1 MNAKEVFKSI
11 IALRQSEIPFHMT
24 ERDCTLPLNRKKI
37 ITIPGVRRCG
47 KSSVMELTV
56 NQLVESGVRP
66 QNILWIGFD
75 DERISSMTTEN
86 FDDIVKA
93 YMEMFPQTPLNEV
106 YMFFDEIQLKRD
118 WEYFVLRLYKNY
130 CKNIY
135 ICGSNAT
142 MLSTELA
149 TALRGYPLEYEVFP
163 LSFNEYCR
171 FKNITPNGYTDQHNA
186 MMRNAF
192 NDYNAKGGFPEAVL
206 TESESERIKLLQ
218 GYFNTMLLKD
228 LAEHYNISNTNV
240 ARYFI
245 KRIMNNVGK
254 PTSINAIFND
264 LKSQGL
270 KVTKDDLYLWANYVC
285 AIFMFVKVPKYERSL
300 VKEQQS
306 PAKYYCIDNGLRC
319 AVVLPQS
326 DDNGKNLENVVF
338 LHLYRN
344 RTPGSEIYYYKDK
357 TECDFLVRSYEQVT
371 QLIQVSWDLSDPDTF
386 NREVRALL
394 NAAAAT
400 NCNNLLIVTA
410 DDERELTVKDKTI
423 KVVPAWKFLLGK
435 NE

>member
-1 MNAKEVFKSI
+1 
-11 IALRQSEIPFHMT
+11 
-24 ERDCTLPLNRKKI
+24 
-37 ITIPGVRRCG
+37 
-47 KSSVMELTV
+47 
-56 NQLVESGVRP
+56 
-66 QNILWIGFD
+66 
-75 DERISSMTTEN
+75 
-86 FDDIVKA
+86 
-93 YMEMFPQTPLNEV
+93 
-106 YMFFDEIQLKRD
+106 
-118 WEYFVLRLYKNY
+118 
-130 CKNIY
+130 
-135 ICGSNAT
+135 
-142 MLSTELA
+142 
-149 TALRGYPLEYEVFP
+149 
-163 LSFNEYCR
+163 
-171 FKNITPNGYTDQHNA
+171 
-186 MMRNAF
+186 
-192 NDYNAKGGFPEAVL
+192 
-206 TESESERIKLLQ
+206 
-218 GYFNTMLLKD
+218 
-228 LAEHYNISNTNV
+228 
-240 ARYFI
+240 
-245 KRIMNNVGK
+245 MNNVGK

-394 NAAAAT
+394 NAATAT

-410 DDERELTVKDKTI
+410 DDEREVTLKDKTI

-435 NE
+435 P